1 MKYYGIQNE
10 VKAYINRLLSE
21 QGITVSNVKIKA
33 LNVQVEALKKTT
45 KRLISYDDINTIYL
59 SL

>member
-10 VKAYINRLLSE
+10 VKAYVNRLQSE
-21 QGITVSNVKIKA
+21 QGISVSNVKIKA
-33 LNVQVEALKKTT
+33 LNVQVESLKKTT
-45 KRLISYDDINTIYL
+45 KRLISYNDINTIYL

>member
-10 VKAYINRLLSE
+10 VKAYVNRLQSE
-21 QGITVSNVKIKA
+21 QGITVPTVKIKA
-33 LNVQVEALKKTT
+33 LNDRVEALKKTT
-45 KRLISYDDINTIYL
+45 TRLISYNDINTIYL

>member
-10 VKAYINRLLSE
+10 VKSYINRLQSE
-21 QGITVSNVKIKA
+21 QGITIPTAKIKA
-33 LNVQVEALKKTT
+33 LNDQVENLKKTT
-45 KRLISYDDINTIYL
+45 KRLISYNDINTIYL

>member
-10 VKAYINRLLSE
+10 VKAYINRLQSE
-21 QGITVSNVKIKA
+21 QGITVSSSVLKNI
-33 LNVQVEALKKTT
+33 NDRVEALKKTT
-45 KRLISYDDINTIYL
+45 TRLISYNDINTIYL

>member
-10 VKAYINRLLSE
+10 VKAYVNRLQSE
-21 QGITVSNVKIKA
+21 QGITVSSSVLKA
-33 LNVQVEALKKTT
+33 INDRVEALKKTT
-45 KRLISYDDINTIYL
+45 TKLISYNDINTIYL

>member
-10 VKAYINRLLSE
+10 VKAYINRLQDE
-21 QGITVSNVKIKA
+21 NGIFVSVSDIKTI
-33 LNVQVEALKKTT
+33 NDRVESLKKIT
-45 KRLISYDDINTIYL
+45 KRLITYSDIDAIYR

>member
-10 VKAYINRLLSE
+10 VKAYFNRLLSE
-21 QGITVSNVKIKA
+21 SGIFASTNTVKIV
-33 LNVQVEALKKTT
+33 NDRVESLKKTT
-45 KRLISYDDINTIYL
+45 NRLITYSDIDTIYK

>member
-10 VKAYINRLLSE
+10 VKSYLNRLQSE
-21 QGITVSNVKIKA
+21 QGITVSITKIKA
-33 LNVQVEALKKTT
+33 LNDQVESLKKTT
-45 KRLISYDDINTIYL
+45 KKLLSYNDINTIYL

>member
-10 VKAYINRLLSE
+10 VKSYINRLQSE
-21 QGITVSNVKIKA
+21 QGITASTAKIKA
-33 LNVQVEALKKTT
+33 LNDQVENLKKTT
-45 KRLISYDDINTIYL
+45 KRLISYNDINTIYL